1 MNRIQQIAMKAI
13 IEKDGKV
20 LILEETG
27 KKIMPDSEGINN
39 YELPG
44 GRVDF
49 GEDIFTALKRELEE
63 EINAGDIKINDFVHS
78 WTFTRI
84 RDEIEYQFIILIFA
98 CQCNIENLKL
108 SKEHKNYKWISRDE
122 LDKYPL
128 RSGYKEALKKYFT
141 KHNS

>member
-1 MNRIQQIAMKAI
+1 MNRIQQVATKAI

-20 LILEETG
+20 LILEEAG
-27 KKIMPDSEGINN
+27 KKILPNGEEKSN

-49 GEDIFTALKRELEE
+49 GEDIYTTLKRELKE
-63 EINAGDIKINDFVHS
+63 EINASEVEIGDFVHS

-84 RDEIEYQFIILIFA
+84 KDEIEYQFIIFIFA
-98 CQCNIENLKL
+98 CRCNFENLKL
-108 SKEHKNYKWISRDE
+108 SDEHTGFRWISSDE